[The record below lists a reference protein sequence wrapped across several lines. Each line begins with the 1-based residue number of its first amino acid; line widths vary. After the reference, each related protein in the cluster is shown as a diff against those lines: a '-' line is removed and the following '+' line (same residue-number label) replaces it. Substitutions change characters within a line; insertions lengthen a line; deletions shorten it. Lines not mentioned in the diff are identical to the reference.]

1 MFHFILSQMKN
12 QPFIYQPDRN
22 ELIRTYRV
30 AWYGGESTQLH
41 FQRCNQLLK
50 TPNFDGEHEWVDID
64 VRTLMDMPTRVKDLY
79 EEMRDYYNY
88 GICLEQEY
96 LESLM
101 HI

>member
-1 MFHFILSQMKN
+1 MFYFILSQMKD
-12 QPFIYQPDRN
+12 QLIYQPDSFGST
-22 ELIRTYRV
+22 TYRIV
-30 AWYGGESTQLH
+30 WFGGESTQLH
-41 FQRCNQLLK
+41 FQKWCLLPP
-50 TPNFDGEHEWVDID
+50 PNHTKRSAWVDID

-101 HI
+101 KV

>member
-1 MFHFILSQMKN
+1 MKD
-12 QPFIYQPDRN
+12 QPLIYQPDRN
-22 ELIRTYRV
+22 ELVRTYRI

-41 FQRCNQLLK
+41 FQRWSVIA
-50 TPNFDGEHEWVDID
+50 TPDFDGQREWVDID
-64 VRTLMDMPTRVKDLY
+64 VRTLMTMPTRVKDLY

-101 HI
+101 KI

>member
-1 MFHFILSQMKN
+1 MEDQL
-12 QPFIYQPDRN
+12 IYQPDSF
-22 ELIRTYRV
+22 ESTIYRIV
-30 AWYGGESTQLH
+30 WFGGESTQLH
-41 FQRCNQLLK
+41 FQKWCLLPS
-50 TPNFDGEHEWVDID
+50 PNHTKRSAWVDID

-101 HI
+101 KV